1 MKWID
6 GRTFI
11 ITGASSGIGRELTIK
26 LIKDHSCKVIG
37 VGRSKPKM
45 ESLKQELSY
54 FSDNFSYHLF
64 DASIEQN
71 WILFSEFLEKNNIE
85 PDVLINNAGTMPPF
99 DYFDNYTDK
108 DIENVFKV
116 NFYSCVYGVRH
127 MKKHLSKSMM
137 PGIVNISSADALSAV
152 PGTSIY
158 AASKAAMASYTE
170 CLIAELGREMHI
182 GLIFPGFTRT
192 DIFRNQYVK
201 ADSLLI
207 KIMST
212 RADKM
217 AEKIIKAIDRRKNR
231 KIVGKDAKV
240 MNLFSK
246 LFPVHA
252 IKFYEIILRKS
263 KAEMFDNI
271 FPY

>member
-1 MKWID
+1 MNWIN

-11 ITGASSGIGRELTIK
+11 ITGASSGIGREMTIR
-26 LIKDHSCKVIG
+26 LIKEHGCTVIG
-37 VGRSKPKM
+37 IGRSKPKM
-45 ESLKQELSY
+45 KSLKQELSY
-54 FSDNFSYHLF
+54 FSDHFSYHLF
-64 DASIEQN
+64 DTSVEQN
-71 WILFSEFLEKNNIE
+71 WILFSEFLEKNKIQ
-85 PDVLINNAGTMPPF
+85 PDILINNAGMMPPF
-99 DYFDNYTDK
+99 DYFDHYSDE
-108 DIENVFKV
+108 DIERVFKT

-127 MKKHLSKSMM
+127 MKKHLAESMM
-137 PGIVNISSADALSAV
+137 PGIVNISSSDALSAV
-152 PGTSIY
+152 PGTSLY
-158 AASKAAMASYTE
+158 AASKAAMKSYTE
-170 CLIAELGREMHI
+170 CLLAELGREMYI

-201 ADSLLI
+201 ADSFLI

-217 AEKIIKAIDRRKNR
+217 ARKIIRAIDRRKNR
-231 KIVGKDAKV
+231 KVIGKDAKA

-246 LFPVHA
+246 FFPVHA

-263 KAEMFDNI
+263 KAELFDNI